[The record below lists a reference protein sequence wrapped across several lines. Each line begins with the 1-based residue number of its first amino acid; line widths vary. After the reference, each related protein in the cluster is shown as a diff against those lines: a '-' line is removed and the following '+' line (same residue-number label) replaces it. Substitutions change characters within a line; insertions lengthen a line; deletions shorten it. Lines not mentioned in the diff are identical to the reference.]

1 MKQIVLIAFVL
12 LFACNIRATLPRDK
26 FLTKDGQGVFVGI
39 TGLVWTV
46 RPDGSW
52 GSETL
57 HQPHDAQGRLAG
69 QIDSKA
75 TTVLGRCL
83 GPCAGG

>member
-1 MKQIVLIAFVL
+1 MKQIVLIAFT
-12 LFACNIRATLPRDK
+12 LFFAGTTQAALGRDK

-57 HQPHDAQGRLAG
+57 HQPHDAQRPISRAN
-69 QIDSKA
+69 
-75 TTVLGRCL
+75 
-83 GPCAGG
+83 